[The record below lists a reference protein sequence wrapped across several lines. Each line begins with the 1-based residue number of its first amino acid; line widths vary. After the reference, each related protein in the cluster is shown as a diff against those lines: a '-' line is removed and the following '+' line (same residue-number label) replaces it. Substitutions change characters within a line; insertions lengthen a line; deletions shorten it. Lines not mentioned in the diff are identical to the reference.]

1 MVKSYRVGKSYS
13 MLQET
18 ELRLTISKEFIEAQ
32 GGALWVKEMFFRLN
46 CHFCPAEFFPF
57 SLDLYFGKRADHNRH
72 FFYLYV
78 SGLEAI
84 HLFGG

>member
-32 GGALWVKEMFFRLN
+32 GGEIRVDSAMGEGNV
-46 CHFCPAEFFPF
+46 F
-57 SLDLYFGKRADHNRH
+57 SFKLPLLPG
-72 FFYLYV
+72 
-78 SGLEAI
+78 
-84 HLFGG
+84 